1 MGRNS
6 KPTATYIGDGEEKL
20 KEIIESHEGNTVQI
34 SHTVS
39 QVSDILD
46 AEENE
51 TRIETPE
58 TVEAVDSGDSEK
70 ETTDS
75 EV

>member
-1 MGRNS
+1 MV
-6 KPTATYIGDGEEKL
+6 KKL

-58 TVEAVDSGDSEK
+58 TVERLTQVIQK
-70 ETTDS
+70 KKQQILKT
-75 EV
+75 